1 MRAVNAISSCS
12 AEQAANL
19 APFSLAHGIDD
30 TMARIIAV
38 ANQKGGVGKTTTA
51 VNLAAA
57 LAAAKRRVLLVD
69 FDPQGNATMASG
81 VDKRVAK
88 PNGCEVLLD
97 EAPIEQAIV
106 KTESHFDLL
115 PGNGDL
121 TAAELKLMDAI
132 ARESR
137 LKEQL
142 AKVADRYDIIL
153 IDCPPSLHLL
163 TLNAL
168 TAANGLL
175 IPVQCEYFAL
185 EGLSSL
191 LDTVKAVRQ
200 RLNPALEIEGLLR
213 TMYDVRNNLG
223 NEVSAQLIH
232 HFGDKVLRSII
243 PRNVRLAEAPSHG
256 QPIHLYDRSSR
267 GAIAYI
273 GLAGEMIRRERGHV
287 AAAAAAQDHAA
298 EAAEAA
304 LHDDATQVGLAD
316 ETLDDIVDI
325 HQE

>member
-1 MRAVNAISSCS
+1 MPEKSDRPLRV
-12 AEQAANL
+12 L
-19 APFSLAHGIDD
+19 
-30 TMARIIAV
+30 AV

-57 LAAAKRRVLLVD
+57 LAAAKRKVLLVD
-69 FDPQGNATMASG
+69 LDPQGNATMASG
-81 VDKRVAK
+81 VDKREAK

-97 EAPIEQAIV
+97 EAPIDKAIV
-106 KTESHFDLL
+106 RTEANYDLL

-142 AKVADRYDIIL
+142 EKIADRYDTIL

-168 TAANGLL
+168 AAANGLL

-223 NEVSAQLIH
+223 NEVSAQLTQ

-273 GLAGEMIRRERGHV
+273 GLAGEMIRRERGLN
-287 AAAAAAQDHAA
+287 AATQDAAN
-298 EAAEAA
+298 EVVTPM
-304 LHDDATQVGLAD
+304 LHDDSDA
-316 ETLDDIVDI
+316 TLDDIVDI

>member
-1 MRAVNAISSCS
+1 
-12 AEQAANL
+12 
-19 APFSLAHGIDD
+19 
-30 TMARIIAV
+30 MARIIAV
-38 ANQKGGVGKTTTA
+38 ANQKGGVGKTTTS

-57 LAAAKRRVLLVD
+57 LAAAKRKVLLVD

-81 VDKRVAK
+81 VDKHEAK

-97 EAPIEQAIV
+97 EAQIADV
-106 KTESHFDLL
+106 LVRTEAGFDLL

-121 TAAELKLMDAI
+121 TAAELKLMDGL
-132 ARESR
+132 AREQR

-142 AKVADRYDIIL
+142 AKVADRYDTIL

-168 TAANGLL
+168 TAADGVL

-191 LDTVKAVRQ
+191 LDTIEAVRQ
-200 RLNPALEIEGLLR
+200 RLNPRLEVEGLLR

-223 NEVSAQLIH
+223 NEVSAQLTQ
-232 HFGDKVLRSII
+232 HFGEKVLRSII

-256 QPIHLYDRSSR
+256 QPIHLYDRGSR

-273 GLAGEMIRRERGHV
+273 GLAGEIIRRERAMSGGTGAETPD
-287 AAAAAAQDHAA
+287 AAGPDDAAQAA
-298 EAAEAA
+298 PGAAP
-304 LHDDATQVGLAD
+304 T
-316 ETLDDIVDI
+316 TS
-325 HQE
+325 

>member
-1 MRAVNAISSCS
+1 
-12 AEQAANL
+12 
-19 APFSLAHGIDD
+19 
-30 TMARIIAV
+30 MARILAV
-38 ANQKGGVGKTTTA
+38 ANQKGGVGKTTTS

-57 LAAAKRRVLLVD
+57 LAAAKRKVLLVD
-69 FDPQGNATMASG
+69 LDPQGNATMASG

-106 KTESHFDLL
+106 KTEAHYDLL

-137 LKEQL
+137 LKDAL
-142 AKVADRYDIIL
+142 SKIADRYDIVL

-168 TAANGLL
+168 TAATGLL

-200 RLNPALEIEGLLR
+200 RLNPKLEIEGLLR

-223 NEVSAQLIH
+223 NEVSAQLTQ

-273 GLAGEMIRRERGHV
+273 GLAGEVIRRERGL
-287 AAAAAAQDHAA
+287 AAGAASEPVPAAQDDGDDV
-298 EAAEAA
+298 A
-304 LHDDATQVGLAD
+304 LDSA
-316 ETLDDIVDI
+316 VDI

>member
-1 MRAVNAISSCS
+1 
-12 AEQAANL
+12 
-19 APFSLAHGIDD
+19 
-30 TMARIIAV
+30 MARIIAV

-57 LAAAKRRVLLVD
+57 LAAAKRKVLLVD
-69 FDPQGNATMASG
+69 LDPQGNATMASG
-81 VDKRVAK
+81 IDKRAIK
-88 PNGCEVLLD
+88 ASGCEVLL
-97 EAPIEQAIV
+97 EEVEIATAIV
-106 KTESHFDLL
+106 PTDAHYDVL

-121 TAAELKLMDAI
+121 TAAELKLMDAL
-132 ARESR
+132 AREHR
-137 LKEQL
+137 LKDVL
-142 AKVADRYDIIL
+142 AKVAANYHTIL
-153 IDCPPSLHLL
+153 IDCPPSLNLL

-168 TAANGLL
+168 TAADGVL

-191 LDTVKAVRQ
+191 LDTVKAVRH
-200 RLNPALEIEGLLR
+200 RLNPKLEIEGLLR

-223 NEVSAQLIH
+223 NEVSAQLTQ

-273 GLAGEMIRRERGHV
+273 GLAGEIIRRERGLP
-287 AAAAAAQDHAA
+287 AAAEPDHDIEPSAHGEAVALLKAPAAHHQD
-298 EAAEAA
+298 
-304 LHDDATQVGLAD
+304 
-316 ETLDDIVDI
+316 
-325 HQE
+325 

>member
-1 MRAVNAISSCS
+1 
-12 AEQAANL
+12 
-19 APFSLAHGIDD
+19 
-30 TMARIIAV
+30 MARIIAV

-57 LAAAKRRVLLVD
+57 LAAAKRKVLLVD
-69 FDPQGNATMASG
+69 LDPQGNATMASG
-81 VDKRVAK
+81 VDKREVH
-88 PNGCEVLLD
+88 PSGCEVLLG
-97 EAPIEQAIV
+97 EAPIDQAV
-106 KTESHFDLL
+106 VSTEAHYDLL

-121 TAAELKLMDAI
+121 TAAELKLMDAL
-132 ARESR
+132 ARENR

-142 AKVADRYDIIL
+142 AKVAHKYDTIL
-153 IDCPPSLHLL
+153 IDCPPTLHLL
-163 TLNAL
+163 TVNAL
-168 TAANGLL
+168 TAADGLL

-200 RLNPALEIEGLLR
+200 HLNPQLEIEGLLR

-223 NEVSAQLIH
+223 NEVSAQLTQ

-273 GLAGEMIRRERGHV
+273 GLAGEIIRRERGSN
-287 AAAAAAQDHAA
+287 AAV
-298 EAAEAA
+298 AA
-304 LHDDATQVGLAD
+304 LHAMHGDAPEESLEASAH
-316 ETLDDIVDI
+316 LD
-325 HQE
+325 QE

>member
-1 MRAVNAISSCS
+1 
-12 AEQAANL
+12 
-19 APFSLAHGIDD
+19 
-30 TMARIIAV
+30 MARIIAV

-69 FDPQGNATMASG
+69 LDPQGNATMASG
-81 VDKRVAK
+81 VNKREITAS
-88 PNGCEVLLD
+88 GCEVLLEEVD
-97 EAPIEQAIV
+97 IAAAVVPTDA
-106 KTESHFDLL
+106 HYDLL

-121 TAAELKLMDAI
+121 TAAELKLMDAL
-132 ARESR
+132 AREHR
-137 LKEQL
+137 LKDLL
-142 AKVADRYDIIL
+142 ANVSAKYHTIL
-153 IDCPPSLHLL
+153 IDCPPSLNLL

-168 TAANGLL
+168 TAADGVL

-191 LDTVKAVRQ
+191 LDTVKAVRH
-200 RLNPALEIEGLLR
+200 RLNPTLEIEGLLR

-223 NEVSAQLIH
+223 NEVSTQLIQ

-273 GLAGEMIRRERGHV
+273 GLAGEIIRRERG
-287 AAAAAAQDHAA
+287 
-298 EAAEAA
+298 
-304 LHDDATQVGLAD
+304 LARND
-316 ETLDDIVDI
+316 RANPADDIEPATAPAPMPGGPTLKAPAAN

>member
-1 MRAVNAISSCS
+1 
-12 AEQAANL
+12 
-19 APFSLAHGIDD
+19 
-30 TMARIIAV
+30 MARIIAV
-38 ANQKGGVGKTTTA
+38 ANQKGGVGKTTTS

-57 LAAAKRRVLLVD
+57 LAAAKRKVLLVD

-81 VDKRVAK
+81 VDKHEAK

-97 EAPIEQAIV
+97 EATIDEV
-106 KTESHFDLL
+106 LVRTEAGFDLM

-121 TAAELKLMDAI
+121 TAAELKLMDGM
-132 ARESR
+132 AREQR

-142 AKVADRYDIIL
+142 ATVAERYDTIL

-168 TAANGLL
+168 TAADGVL

-191 LDTVKAVRQ
+191 LDTIQAVRQ
-200 RLNPALEIEGLLR
+200 RLNPKLEVEGLLR

-223 NEVSAQLIH
+223 NEVSAQLTQ
-232 HFGDKVLRSII
+232 HFGDQVLRSII

-256 QPIHLYDRSSR
+256 QPIHLYDRGSR

-273 GLAGEMIRRERGHV
+273 GLAGEIIRRDRARTQGPG
-287 AAAAAAQDHAA
+287 
-298 EAAEAA
+298 
-304 LHDDATQVGLAD
+304 DDAGVDTAASHAD
-316 ETLDDIVDI
+316 DAAPTTP
-325 HQE
+325 

>member
-1 MRAVNAISSCS
+1 
-12 AEQAANL
+12 
-19 APFSLAHGIDD
+19 
-30 TMARIIAV
+30 MARIIAV

-57 LAAAKRRVLLVD
+57 LAAAKRKVLLVD
-69 FDPQGNATMASG
+69 LDPQGNATMASG
-81 VDKRVAK
+81 VDKREAK

-97 EAPIEQAIV
+97 EAPIERAIV
-106 KTESHFDLL
+106 GTEAHYDLL

-121 TAAELKLMDAI
+121 TAAELKLMDAL

-142 AKVADRYDIIL
+142 AKISGNYQTIL

-168 TAANGLL
+168 AAADGLL

-191 LDTVKAVRQ
+191 LETVKAVRQ
-200 RLNPALEIEGLLR
+200 RLNPKLEIEGLLR

-223 NEVSAQLIH
+223 NEVSAQLTQ

-273 GLAGEMIRRERGHV
+273 GLAGEIIRRERGAQ
-287 AAAAAAQDHAA
+287 AAM
-298 EAAEAA
+298 AA
-304 LHDDATQVGLAD
+304 LNDMHDAG
-316 ETLDDIVDI
+316 ETLDAAADI

>member
-1 MRAVNAISSCS
+1 
-12 AEQAANL
+12 
-19 APFSLAHGIDD
+19 
-30 TMARIIAV
+30 MARIIAV

-57 LAAAKRRVLLVD
+57 LAAAKRKVLLVD
-69 FDPQGNATMASG
+69 LDPQGNATMASG
-81 VDKRVAK
+81 VDKRLAK

-97 EAPIEQAIV
+97 EAPIERAIV
-106 KTESHFDLL
+106 TTEAHYDLL

-132 ARESR
+132 AREMR

-142 AKVADRYDIIL
+142 AKIGDRYQTIL
-153 IDCPPSLHLL
+153 IDCPPTLHLL

-168 TAANGLL
+168 AAADGLL

-200 RLNPALEIEGLLR
+200 RLNPHLEIEGLLR

-223 NEVSAQLIH
+223 NEVSAQLTT

-273 GLAGEMIRRERGHV
+273 GLAGEIIRRERGLAAGAAPAGAAPPAHDDSSETAFD
-287 AAAAAAQDHAA
+287 AAA
-298 EAAEAA
+298 
-304 LHDDATQVGLAD
+304 G
-316 ETLDDIVDI
+316 I

>member
-1 MRAVNAISSCS
+1 
-12 AEQAANL
+12 
-19 APFSLAHGIDD
+19 
-30 TMARIIAV
+30 MARIIAV
-38 ANQKGGVGKTTTA
+38 ANQKGGVGKTTTS

-57 LAAAKRRVLLVD
+57 LAAAKRKVLLVD
-69 FDPQGNATMASG
+69 LDPQGNATMASG
-81 VDKRVAK
+81 VDKHEAK

-97 EAPIEQAIV
+97 EATVAEAIV
-106 KTESHFDLL
+106 RTEALYDLL

-121 TAAELKLMDAI
+121 TAAELKLMDAL
-132 ARESR
+132 AREHR

-142 AKVADRYDIIL
+142 AKVADRYDTIL

-168 TAANGLL
+168 TAAHGVL

-191 LDTVKAVRQ
+191 LDTIKAVRQ
-200 RLNPALEIEGLLR
+200 RLNPTLEVEGLLR

-223 NEVSAQLIH
+223 NEVSAQLIQ

-267 GAIAYI
+267 GAIAYV
-273 GLAGEMIRRERGHV
+273 GLAGEVIRRERNQ
-287 AAAAAAQDHAA
+287 AASDDAAAQEAGSHDADPAPHDAA
-298 EAAEAA
+298 PT
-304 LHDDATQVGLAD
+304 H
-316 ETLDDIVDI
+316 
-325 HQE
+325 

>member
-1 MRAVNAISSCS
+1 
-12 AEQAANL
+12 
-19 APFSLAHGIDD
+19 
-30 TMARIIAV
+30 MARIIAV

-57 LAAAKRRVLLVD
+57 LAAAKRKVLLVD
-69 FDPQGNATMASG
+69 LDPQGNATMASG
-81 VDKRVAK
+81 VDKREAK

-97 EAPIEQAIV
+97 EAPIEGAIV
-106 KTESHFDLL
+106 TTEAHYDLL

-142 AKVADRYDIIL
+142 AKVTDKYQTIL

-168 TAANGLL
+168 AAADSLL

-191 LDTVKAVRQ
+191 LDTVKAVRH
-200 RLNPALEIEGLLR
+200 RLNPKLEIEGLLR

-223 NEVSAQLIH
+223 NEVSAQLTQ

-273 GLAGEMIRRERGHV
+273 GLAGEIIRRERGAQAAV
-287 AAAAAAQDHAA
+287 AALNDMHDTGEALDAAA
-298 EAAEAA
+298 
-304 LHDDATQVGLAD
+304 
-316 ETLDDIVDI
+316 DI